1 MFMADIIGIAHGVE
15 PLTQHAKLRGNSDGY
30 STPST
35 PSTPSAMLA
44 KLAASAARLSADAG
58 VRSTIPDCG

>member
-35 PSTPSAMLA
+35 PSAMLA
-44 KLAASAARLSADAG
+44 KLAASGARLSADAG

>member
-30 STPST
+30 STPS
-35 PSTPSAMLA
+35 AMLA
-44 KLAASAARLSADAG
+44 KLAASGARLSADAG
-58 VRSTIPDCG
+58 VRSTIPDRG